1 MANKFYRMMM
11 IISIMT
17 IMTVKI
23 TYKMLSK
30 QILSIWAQQTKKTVI
45 RCNNTGMHRLNISN
59 I

>member
-30 QILSIWAQQTKKTVI
+30 QILSI
-45 RCNNTGMHRLNISN
+45 
-59 I
+59 